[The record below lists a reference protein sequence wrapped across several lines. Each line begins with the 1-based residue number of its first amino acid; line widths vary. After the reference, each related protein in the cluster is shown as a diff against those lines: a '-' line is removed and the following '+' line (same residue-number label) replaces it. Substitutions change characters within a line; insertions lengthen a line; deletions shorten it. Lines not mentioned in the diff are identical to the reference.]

1 MKELKQ
7 ISVIGMGLLGGSVSL
22 AILRCLPGVRVVG
35 YSHRPATR
43 KKAKSLGAAHKIV
56 DDIPKSVTATDL
68 VIVAT
73 PICAFQQT
81 FKAIKD
87 SLPDGCIVTDV
98 GSTKVLPHRWAAET
112 LPATVYYVGSHPIAG
127 SEQRGIEFAS
137 DNLFDQAHCVL
148 TRTAKTDVGAI
159 RTLKKFWSSLGCSVN
174 VMEAGE
180 HDRIL
185 ANVSHTPHV
194 VAAALINANRTDE
207 LKLAGKGFA
216 DTSRIASGPPNIWAD
231 VLLTNAANVSRSID
245 RVINELS
252 KLQGAIDKGK
262 KKRIEKLLEHA
273 RQKRSAML
281 KYKVDRRELIS

>member
-1 MKELKQ
+1 
-7 ISVIGMGLLGGSVSL
+7 MGLLGGSVSL
-22 AILRCLPGVRVVG
+22 AILRRLPGVRVVG
-35 YSHRPATR
+35 HSHRPTTR
-43 KKAKSLGAAHKIV
+43 KKAKRLGTAHEIV
-56 DDIPKSVTATDL
+56 DDIAKSVTGTDL

-73 PICAFQQT
+73 PISVFQEI

-87 SLPDGCIVTDV
+87 FLSDGCVVTDV
-98 GSTKVLPHRWAAET
+98 GSTKVLPHRWAAEI
-112 LPATVYYVGSHPIAG
+112 LPKAVHYVGSHPIAG

-137 DNLFDQAHCVL
+137 GNLFDRAHCIL
-148 TRTAKTDVGAI
+148 TRTAKTDAGAL
-159 RTLKKFWSSLGCSVN
+159 RTLKEFWSRLGCSVK
-174 VMEAGE
+174 VMGAGE

-194 VAAALINANRTDE
+194 VAAALINASRTEE

-231 VLLTNAANVSRSID
+231 VLLTNAGNVSRSID
-245 RVINELS
+245 RVIRELS

>member
-1 MKELKQ
+1 
-7 ISVIGMGLLGGSVSL
+7 MGLLGGSVSL

-35 YSHRPATR
+35 YSHRSATR
-43 KKAKSLGAAHKIV
+43 KKAKRLGTAHEIV
-56 DDIPKSVTATDL
+56 DDITKSVTGADL

-73 PICAFQQT
+73 PICVFQEI
-81 FKAIKD
+81 FNAIKD

-98 GSTKVLPHRWAAET
+98 GSTKVLPHRWAAEI
-112 LPATVYYVGSHPIAG
+112 LPKAVHYVGSHPIAG

-137 DNLFDQAHCVL
+137 DNLFDRAHCIL
-148 TRTAKTDVGAI
+148 TRTAKTDVGAL
-159 RTLKKFWSSLGCSVN
+159 RALNKFWSRLGCSVK
-174 VMEAGE
+174 VMGAGE

-194 VAAALINANRTDE
+194 VAAALINASRTEE

-231 VLLTNAANVSRSID
+231 VLLTNAGNVSRSID
-245 RVINELS
+245 RVIRELS

-262 KKRIEKLLEHA
+262 TKRIEQLLQRA
-273 RQKRSAML
+273 REKRSAML
-281 KYKVDRRELIS
+281 KYKANGREPIQ